1 MILEF
6 LEYLFKALLVLNEAY
21 LHMYPTPREHLCCKH
36 EPHQKGHLTA
46 MAGQGE
52 RMAFVG
58 MLLRSADQIRY
69 LKLQSSQY
77 DQDFA
82 SKVKELKD
90 QRPEIAHGVAVLNF
104 LMAGVCQNDTPT
116 ITNLLLLVQ
125 ALRESRKVCR
135 HDHPPIQMRQ
145 FYRESS
151 SNCTLT
157 LINAV
162 LAQCL
167 ACDSTLP
174 VREMKAKLG
183 LHLDPSHWHGCGDC
197 ESILVDTLVY
207 TNMLIITNFRM
218 MASLRLSLDY
228 VIDLSQV
235 KNQLRVFGHLNQVLG
250 GIGRHLFN
258 FGFTEVTKLRQDV
271 SPDSLTY
278 KLTMDYEVMFI
289 SGWQKEKKNDLNCL
303 LLEGFLQRKERRP
316 FFIQC
321 QHQLLRHDPQ
331 RKCCEP
337 QMNTSLDQVT
347 KVLCDAHSKLTGVL
361 SIPSVHMMLE
371 EDPCRA
377 CESQCIPLVA
387 AQMERHRIPLQLVSM
402 LPYSQYSVFLERLTE
417 EGGPVQLK
425 ADLCPFEERHVCMVH
440 SQSSIRHLL
449 PSPSPPSPPP
459 PLPIHGL
466 YGCRYLQVFAY
477 K

>member
-1 MILEF
+1 
-6 LEYLFKALLVLNEAY
+6 
-21 LHMYPTPREHLCCKH
+21 
-36 EPHQKGHLTA
+36 
-46 MAGQGE
+46 
-52 RMAFVG
+52 
-58 MLLRSADQIRY
+58 
-69 LKLQSSQY
+69 
-77 DQDFA
+77 
-82 SKVKELKD
+82 
-90 QRPEIAHGVAVLNF
+90 
-104 LMAGVCQNDTPT
+104 
-116 ITNLLLLVQ
+116 
-125 ALRESRKVCR
+125 
-135 HDHPPIQMRQ
+135 
-145 FYRESS
+145 
-151 SNCTLT
+151 
-157 LINAV
+157 
-162 LAQCL
+162 
-167 ACDSTLP
+167 
-174 VREMKAKLG
+174 MKAKLG
-183 LHLDPSHWHGCGDC
+183 LHLDPSHWHGCGDG

-278 KLTMDYEVMFI
+278 KLTMDYEVTFI
-289 SGWQKEKKNDLNCL
+289 SGWQEEKKDDLNCL

-337 QMNTSLDQVT
+337 QMKTSLDQVT
-347 KVLCDAHSKLTGVL
+347 KLLCDAHSKLTGVL

-371 EDPCRA
+371 EDPCWA

-425 ADLCPFEERHVCMVH
+425 ADLRPFEERHACIVQKHCRHVRYHKHCHYSNPSKVLAMDDSLAASPYSYFVLSRGGGRKVRSSRMCKFH
-440 SQSSIRHLL
+440 TSQSTRYRAFIKNVDHEQRRRIILSNERKRQPEGGKRRRVGFPRRPRAPQPAANVFINTTVALSLLRSI
-449 PSPSPPSPPP
+449 SACVS
-459 PLPIHGL
+459 IIAA
-466 YGCRYLQVFAY
+466 VI
-477 K
+477 